1 MYAENGDILT
11 RRGRQSVRLQASTH
25 RRLDVFL
32 VKPNKVMFVTCQEH
46 YKIVLL
52 FSRASVF
59 AYGEF
64 VWHYGSGQ
72 QNSLVVC
79 SLCTVQQRNKHNTKM
94 EGETLERGPITH
106 CGRA

>member
-79 SLCTVQQRNKHNTKM
+79 STCTVQQRNKHNTKM
-94 EGETLERGPITH
+94 GGETLERGPITH